1 MKNCLIYVFILM
13 ALFQTQRVHGQISET
28 QYDWSVVAEQITK
41 GSFTKL
47 EQARNI
53 YQWLCQN
60 IAYDTSHKIF
70 TADQCFDQKRGVC
83 QAYCEL
89 FYRIAEP
96 LGLRTIIIPGRTKDQ
111 NGKIESTKH
120 AWLYV
125 EVDKGAI
132 LVDPT
137 WGAGSVNDNVFKRSD
152 NDMSWFQID
161 PHWLIFTHYPDNKRY
176 QFLEKEID
184 WNTFLRLP
192 TMYPSSADY
201 GWNGEKVLTQIL
213 DGNLKSLPKIYDQ
226 YYHNLELTDI
236 PMQETLRPGQLYTF
250 TIRKKTSNKIV
261 LEHAQ
266 EFIHESQWNETDGY
280 YTLEYMPVS
289 SGTLNLAISE
299 SENSFNV
306 VVTYQ
311 VAVPTPADLKNIE
324 KHSPMR
330 MPEIKKLKNLDLEK
344 WLAIT
349 GDKGLEL
356 LRKVRQEKIKAL
368 PILYKNAAQYLREV
382 HIPYAE
388 TLKVGQ
394 TYTFSFIPQGG
405 LDWQIINKAANGDKW
420 YGEWTKDETTGRY
433 TLQVTPQQ
441 VGKLRLSVRT
451 KEGNSYE
458 SIIGYEVK

>member
-1 MKNCLIYVFILM
+1 
-13 ALFQTQRVHGQISET
+13 
-28 QYDWSVVAEQITK
+28 
-41 GSFTKL
+41 
-47 EQARNI
+47 
-53 YQWLCQN
+53 
-60 IAYDTSHKIF
+60 
-70 TADQCFDQKRGVC
+70 
-83 QAYCEL
+83 
-89 FYRIAEP
+89 
-96 LGLRTIIIPGRTKDQ
+96 
-111 NGKIESTKH
+111 
-120 AWLYV
+120 
-125 EVDKGAI
+125 
-132 LVDPT
+132 
-137 WGAGSVNDNVFKRSD
+137 
-152 NDMSWFQID
+152 
-161 PHWLIFTHYPDNKRY
+161 
-176 QFLEKEID
+176 
-184 WNTFLRLP
+184 
-192 TMYPSSADY
+192 
-201 GWNGEKVLTQIL
+201 
-213 DGNLKSLPKIYDQ
+213 
-226 YYHNLELTDI
+226 
-236 PMQETLRPGQLYTF
+236 MQETLRPGQLYTF

-433 TLQVTPQQ
+433 TLQVTPLQ